1 MAKDGTMRRGTGQRT
16 SPGKKPL
23 AEKIRDGQASRS
35 LDIELDSD
43 RKSTFKVVIPGYM
56 KTQQFEDSPDLL
68 AEKAANEVWNW
79 LKQNNLE
86 WKINPQLVNFYAM
99 SVARWI
105 QCEEM
110 ISKNGLL
117 GKHPTTGNETTSPFV
132 SMSREYMRQI
142 QATWYNINRFVQDNA
157 ENAPIGKNPNEDMM
171 ERLLLSQG
179 VS

>member
-1 MAKDGTMRRGTGQRT
+1 MAKDGTIRGGSRAR
-16 SPGKKPL
+16 SGPGKKPL
-23 AEKIRDGQASRS
+23 AEKIQDGQASRS
-35 LDIELDSD
+35 LDLGLDSD
-43 RKSTFKVVIPGYM
+43 RKSSFKIEIPFYM
-56 KTQQFEDSPDLL
+56 KSEQFETSPQLL
-68 AEKAANEVWNW
+68 AEQAAKEVWNW

-110 ISKNGLL
+110 ISRKGLL
-117 GKHPTTGNETTSPFV
+117 GKHPTTGNDTTSPFV

>member
-35 LDIELDSD
+35 LDLPTD
-43 RKSTFKVVIPGYM
+43 RKSFKVSIPDYM
-56 KTQQFEDSPDLL
+56 KTEQFETSPQLL
-68 AEKAANEVWNW
+68 AEKVAKKTWDW

-86 WKINPQLVNFYAM
+86 WKINGDLVDFYAM

-117 GKHPTTGNETTSPFV
+117 GKHPTTGNETTSPYV

-142 QATWYNINRFVQDNA
+142 QATWYNINRFVEDNA
-157 ENAPIGKNPNEDMM
+157 ENAPLGKNPNEDLM
-171 ERLLLSQG
+171 EKLLLSQG